1 MLKNIL
7 IIIIM
12 ATIWGTSFPI
22 SKLAISEVG
31 PYAFRLSCSI
41 MAIIFIFLFF
51 SKEILSERKNI
62 TYQNTWKLFLIS
74 VPNIFAVPV
83 LNNIALKYTSVS
95 YASILIYTM
104 PCFTSLFM
112 MFILKQIK
120 LLSLIAILL
129 CASGIYLVTN
139 NIKIDLGITIIIIS
153 AIIWSFGSILS
164 QNIVINIGFGTKL
177 FWMSFISTILV
188 IITYPFFQEDQQIHL
203 ILYAFTNVSVLLP
216 VIYIGFFGGAVVYYI
231 WFYLIQYQSAE
242 YASYSTLLS
251 PIISVSIAYFFM
263 GEDLNFFQLIGFL
276 LILSSA
282 VIINIAIPIIEKEK
296 TNNIIDDNSH
306 RKSS

>member
-22 SKLAISEVG
+22 SKPAISEVG

-41 MAIIFIFLFF
+41 IAIIFIFLFF
-51 SKEILSERKNI
+51 SKDILSEIKNI
-62 TYQNTWKLFLIS
+62 TYQNTWRLFLIS

-112 MFILKQIK
+112 MFIFKKIK
-120 LLSLIAILL
+120 ALSLIAILL
-129 CASGIYLVTN
+129 CASGIYLITN
-139 NIKIDLGITIIIIS
+139 NIKIDFGITIIIIS
-153 AIIWSFGSILS
+153 AIIWSFGAILS
-164 QNIVINIGFGTKL
+164 QNIVINLGFGTKL

-188 IITYPFFQEDQQIHL
+188 IITYPFFQEEQQIHL
-203 ILYAFTNVSVLLP
+203 ILCAFTNTSVLFS

-231 WFYLIQYQSAE
+231 WFYLIQYKSAE

-251 PIISVSIAYFFM
+251 PIISVAIAYFFM
-263 GEDLNFFQLIGFL
+263 DEELNSFQFTGFF

-296 TNNIIDDNSH
+296 TNNIINDNSH
-306 RKSS
+306 RKSF